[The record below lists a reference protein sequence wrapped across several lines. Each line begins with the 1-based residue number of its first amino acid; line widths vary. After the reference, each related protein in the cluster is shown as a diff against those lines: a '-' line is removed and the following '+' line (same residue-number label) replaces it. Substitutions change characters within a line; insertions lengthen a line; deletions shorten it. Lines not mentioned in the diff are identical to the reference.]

1 MLADRAEP
9 TQGTNQLTRHSRER
23 RSPPQTVGPQTQAGG
38 PGRAHSRYQPADPH
52 SSKHKLKSQL
62 VDRAEP
68 IQPTTQQLH
77 KLKSPLVDRA
87 EPTQPTTQQLHK
99 LKSQL
104 VDRAEPTQPTT
115 QQLQTQTEE
124 PIGRPNDPA
133 AQTQRQPLLWPKL

>member
-1 MLADRAEP
+1 MTHTKNVHNTGGHKHMLADRAEP

-87 EPTQPTTQQLHK
+87 EPTQPTTQQL
-99 LKSQL
+99 
-104 VDRAEPTQPTT
+104 
-115 QQLQTQTEE
+115 QTQTEE